1 MLPGSSR
8 DPSAQ
13 RDWEAPRGPRSPAG
27 GRGGRRVPTL
37 PPGGVATQRLSESR
51 RALYKYPL
59 RIPLGVVTNKNRE
72 KDLATIGTKSP
83 QSGASA
89 FLVPRTA
96 PGAEEVV

>member
-1 MLPGSSR
+1 MGINISSFLEGRFFQLGAMLWGKAR
-8 DPSAQ
+8 D
-13 RDWEAPRGPRSPAG
+13 AG
-27 GRGGRRVPTL
+27 WYKML
-37 PPGGVATQRLSESR
+37 HF
-51 RALYKYPL
+51 KYPL